1 MIGGHWTDSWISSR
15 ISEIS
20 MNWIGNGMGGWKGG
34 KMGCIGVN
42 KGMEEGLSDL
52 DHFIDFS

>member
-1 MIGGHWTDSWISSR
+1 
-15 ISEIS
+15 